1 MGQGVIV
8 FGAYDVGKPRVRLLI
23 DALKK
28 SDRLEAEIHVSVWQG
43 VADKSVAG
51 LAQFVGAAFRY
62 LLGMPRALWRL
73 SRHSGTAPL
82 LLPYPGTPEI
92 FLAGPIAR
100 ARGRKVVLDAFL
112 PIHDTI
118 IRDRQMARENG
129 IVARFLRWFEEAGLR
144 QADVILVDTDA
155 HGDFLSREYAIPRQR
170 FETIVVGA
178 EALFHQPPEPDDFED
193 ILDPNETTP
202 IILFYGQFIPLHG
215 LATILEAAKLTRSE
229 ALRWI
234 VVGSGQQE
242 DLARKFVAE
251 NGSGRL
257 TWVPWVDY
265 RRLPALVARADICLG
280 IFGGSDKAARVIP
293 NKLFQALAMG
303 KRVLTRSSPA
313 LDPLAE
319 GFAERIVTI
328 PPENAAALAE
338 AVCDLVGRREPANA
352 SLPIELAD
360 ILTPEAGV
368 SRLIT
373 RLARE

>member
-1 MGQGVIV
+1 M
-8 FGAYDVGKPRVRLLI
+8 
-23 DALKK
+23 
-28 SDRLEAEIHVSVWQG
+28 
-43 VADKSVAG
+43 
-51 LAQFVGAAFRY
+51 
-62 LLGMPRALWRL
+62 
-73 SRHSGTAPL
+73 
-82 LLPYPGTPEI
+82 
-92 FLAGPIAR
+92 
-100 ARGRKVVLDAFL
+100 
-112 PIHDTI
+112 
-118 IRDRQMARENG
+118 
-129 IVARFLRWFEEAGLR
+129 
-144 QADVILVDTDA
+144 
-155 HGDFLSREYAIPRQR
+155 
-170 FETIVVGA
+170 
-178 EALFHQPPEPDDFED
+178 
-193 ILDPNETTP
+193 
-202 IILFYGQFIPLHG
+202 
-215 LATILEAAKLTRSE
+215 
-229 ALRWI
+229 
-234 VVGSGQQE
+234 
-242 DLARKFVAE
+242 
-251 NGSGRL
+251 
-257 TWVPWVDY
+257 PWVDY